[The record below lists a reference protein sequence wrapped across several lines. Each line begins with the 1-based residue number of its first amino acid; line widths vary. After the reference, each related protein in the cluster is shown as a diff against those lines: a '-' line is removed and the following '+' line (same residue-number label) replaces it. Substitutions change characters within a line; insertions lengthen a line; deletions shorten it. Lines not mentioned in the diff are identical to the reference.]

1 MGEGNEGPLTPL
13 SLAVPGYGVE
23 DLWEDLWEESPEGQD
38 PGSLL
43 SVRKEGTRWVPC
55 MRGKIQ
61 EVASLL

>member
-1 MGEGNEGPLTPL
+1 MGEGDEGPLTPL

-23 DLWEDLWEESPEGQD
+23 DLWEESPVGQD

-61 EVASLL
+61 EVTSLL